1 MKRFEKLAELR
12 KASGFS
18 QDELAERLGVSR
30 QSVSRWET
38 GQAEPS
44 PENLRAMCALYQ
56 VSADY
61 LLLDGVTLKE
71 DKSHTD
77 GMVGGEENKEC
88 LAETPAEERPVK
100 TRRPRRWLCI
110 LLAALLLAAAAGAA
124 WWCIEK
130 SKQPVVQT
138 REIDLADI
146 SGTFELVW

>member
-18 QDELAERLGVSR
+18 QDELAEQLGVSR

-61 LLLDGVTLKE
+61 LLLDGVTLK
-71 DKSHTD
+71 KGKLVTD
-77 GMVGGEENKEC
+77 GTVSGEESKEC
-88 LAETPAEERPVK
+88 LEETPAEEKPVK
-100 TRRPRRWLCI
+100 TCRPRRWVCI
-110 LLAALLLAAAAGAA
+110 LLAVVMLLAAGTA
-124 WWCIEK
+124 WWYTEK

-138 REIDLADI
+138 RQIDLADI

>member
-61 LLLDGVTLKE
+61 LLLE
-71 DKSHTD
+71 DAPLPEEDASPEAYKS
-77 GMVGGEENKEC
+77 
-88 LAETPAEERPVK
+88 LRA
-100 TRRPRRWLCI
+100 RRARR
-110 LLAALLLAAAAGAA
+110 ALWVAAAIVLAIALAVFA
-124 WWCIEK
+124 WWYWEEGRWPEVHTEQFDMSQI
-130 SKQPVVQT
+130 
-138 REIDLADI
+138 A
-146 SGTFELVW
+146 GTFDFAQ

>member
-18 QDELAERLGVSR
+18 QDELAEQLGVSR

-61 LLLDGVTLKE
+61 LLLDGVTLK
-71 DKSHTD
+71 KGKLVTD
-77 GMVGGEENKEC
+77 GTVSGEESKEC
-88 LAETPAEERPVK
+88 LEETPAEEK
-100 TRRPRRWLCI
+100 TCKDVPPTAMGLHSACCGD
-110 LLAALLLAAAAGAA
+110 AARGGHGM
-124 WWCIEK
+124 
-130 SKQPVVQT
+130 VVH
-138 REIDLADI
+138 RE
-146 SGTFELVW
+146 V

>member
-18 QDELAERLGVSR
+18 QDELAEQLGVSR

-38 GQAEPS
+38 GQAELS

-61 LLLDGVTLKE
+61 LLLDGVTLK
-71 DKSHTD
+71 KGKLVTD
-77 GMVGGEENKEC
+77 GTVSGEESKEC
-88 LAETPAEERPVK
+88 LEETPAEEKPVK
-100 TRRPRRWLCI
+100 TCRPRRWVCI
-110 LLAALLLAAAAGAA
+110 LLAVVMLLAAGTA
-124 WWCIEK
+124 WWYTEK

-138 REIDLADI
+138 RQIDLADI